1 MRRYFYALF
10 SILLFSAICGAQTL
24 HIIETG
30 PDVNF
35 VPSDITVEVQDTV
48 RWINTSTGFHN
59 VVADDGS
66 YTSGAASSSLW
77 VFDYI
82 FTTAGDSR
90 YFCSVHGAAGGVGM
104 SGIVHVTD
112 VTKIP
117 DNNSEVK
124 SFEIHQN
131 YPNPFNPSTNIRYNL
146 PESDFVKLT
155 IYNSTGQKVRTL
167 VNANQSSGSHIVKW
181 DSRNENGA
189 LVSSGIYFYILKVGA
204 EKVLSHKMIL
214 QR

>member
-1 MRRYFYALF
+1 MRRHFYTLF
-10 SILLFSAICGAQTL
+10 LILLFSFICGAQTL
-24 HIIETG
+24 HVIETG

-48 RWINTSTGFHN
+48 RWINSSGGFHN

-66 YTSGAASSSLW
+66 YTSGAASSSQW
-77 VFDYI
+77 VFDHI

-90 YFCSVHGAAGGVGM
+90 YYCSIHGGTGGSGM

-117 DNNSEVK
+117 SNNSEVRN
-124 SFEIHQN
+124 FELRQN

-146 PESDFVKLT
+146 PESNFITLT
-155 IYNSTGQKVRTL
+155 IYNSSGQKVRTL
-167 VNANQSSGSHIVKW
+167 VNSNQSSGNHTIEW
-181 DSRNENGA
+181 DSRNDNGV
-189 LVSSGIYFYILKVGA
+189 LVSSGIYYYRLNVGN
-204 EKVLSHKMIL
+204 EKVLSRKMIL